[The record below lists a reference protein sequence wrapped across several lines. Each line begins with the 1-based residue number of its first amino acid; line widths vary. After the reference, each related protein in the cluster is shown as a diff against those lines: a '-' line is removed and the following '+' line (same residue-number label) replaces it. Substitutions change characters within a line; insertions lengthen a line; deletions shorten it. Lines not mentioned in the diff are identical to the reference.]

1 MQLSQQLNG
10 KVRVCINLRPLNVA
24 LHQSHYPL
32 PVIDDILPDLGK
44 RRDRNITLNK
54 AKFNFNCQQVTFIG
68 HLLSSEEVKPDPSK
82 INAIVIM
89 KTLGMQRL
97 IRMVK
102 YLLRFLV
109 SNLSELCQPLRKF
122 TQKDAE
128 WQWTQEQDYA
138 FQSLKV
144 AVTQA
149 TVLKYFS
156 PEAQTERQGDALQN
170 GLGFLPLQKGQ
181 PVTYARGTLTSS
193 SGLWARAQSPLHI
206 WKISDFVDWP
216 QSSAISLQEAS
227 HFSSKTS
234 TETSVMTPAVRCW
247 PKAQAWLWK
256 VPSWHPI

>member
-1 MQLSQQLNG
+1 M
-10 KVRVCINLRPLNVA
+10 
-24 LHQSHYPL
+24 
-32 PVIDDILPDLGK
+32 
-44 RRDRNITLNK
+44 
-54 AKFNFNCQQVTFIG
+54 TFIG

-193 SGLWARAQSPLHI
+193 SGL
-206 WKISDFVDWP
+206 
-216 QSSAISLQEAS
+216 
-227 HFSSKTS
+227 
-234 TETSVMTPAVRCW
+234 
-247 PKAQAWLWK
+247 
-256 VPSWHPI
+256 